1 MPQIPPQTRNLIIA
15 CVAMFLLQQLHPALE
30 QFLLRWFALWP
41 LQSGFFMPWQ
51 LLSYAF
57 LHGGIAHLLFNML
70 GLWMFG
76 SDLERYWGERRYLQY
91 VAVCTLSA
99 AAAQLLITPL
109 LGMSGET
116 IGISGAIYGLL
127 LAYALAFP
135 RRQFDLVGFLPMV
148 LLMVPSLLL
157 NVVGMMLYVTMLTN
171 RGAVPIPPLPVK
183 SLTMVAIFGAIELYQ
198 GLFMTAGGIAHFAHL
213 GGMLG
218 GWLMFVYW
226 RNSRGTGRRR

>member
-15 CVAMFLLQQLHPALE
+15 CVALFLLQQIHPAIDE
-30 QFLLRWFALWP
+30 FLLRWFALWP
-41 LQSGFFMPWQ
+41 LQSGNFMPWQ
-51 LLSYAF
+51 VLSYAF
-57 LHGGIAHLLFNML
+57 LHGGIPHLLFNML

-76 SDLERYWGERRYLQY
+76 SDLESYWGGRRYLQY
-91 VAVCTLSA
+91 IAVCTLAA

-109 LGMSGET
+109 LGVVEPT

-148 LLMVPSLLL
+148 LLMIPSQLL
-157 NVVGMMLYVTMLTN
+157 NLAGVILYVTMLTN
-171 RGAVPIPPLPVK
+171 RAAVPIPPLPVK

-218 GWLMFVYW
+218 GWLLFLYW
-226 RNSRGTGRRR
+226 RNSGTRRRR